1 MALRA
6 QIATLYIILGTVSAS
21 VFMNRHHHRGPPEM
35 KDFQQILADM
45 FNPTSMQGILQ
56 IKPMNHPGILG
67 FGSFGGPGI
76 GDYSNAMVGSNQG
89 RYGFDD
95 SPPIESPSVERENG
109 VGQGPVYNF
118 DQSTQ
123 DLPDYK
129 NEGRDQNKEAENKS
143 IKEVG
148 EPEAKE
154 GEQKSDNSPDKAKDS
169 LKKESD
175 DESINKHRDKD
186 AIIFPDK
193 VKQAK
198 DKIAKESNFYVSPQG
213 SNEYAST
220 GPQIIYAVSLGPN
233 GPTSNQAP
241 FLSNTGASS
250 IQSQP
255 SENVPN
261 YPSNNVNIQNAQP
274 QYQSNGNIPNGNN
287 IPKNPAYTLVTL
299 PSNGNNGINSNNPTY
314 VTNNPSYTYPSQQLT
329 YQPVNNAVQYYMVS
343 MNGQNVLIP
352 VSNVQTPT
360 DQTTG
365 ENKRFN
371 LVPINPGNL
380 IPNNGQV
387 NYGSTNSPNTPP
399 AQPNGQIQYIAVQL
413 QPQNN
418 LQNNNQVHYVPIN
431 QGVVQ
436 KPAPSTAQEQ
446 VNYVPV
452 NAQTVIQMPLQNN
465 PPDGQVSYL
474 SGNTPQLVQVAQQ
487 NGPLGSNQVTY
498 VPVSSQSVLQGASNS
513 RTNPGPISYM
523 PLNSQNPS
531 TTSQFNLVPLNTQNN
546 GQNNIVALTPANLV
560 SDGNV
565 PLIVFKEKAEVTK
578 KDGKHKKN

>member
-6 QIATLYIILGTVSAS
+6 QIATLCMILGTVSAN
-21 VFMNRHHHRGPPEM
+21 VFMNRHHHRGPPDM

-45 FNPTSMQGILQ
+45 FNPTSSQGILQ

-76 GDYSNAMVGSNQG
+76 GDYGNSMVGLNQG

-95 SPPIESPSVERENG
+95 SLPNESPSLEREDG
-109 VGQGPVYNF
+109 VARDPVYNF
-118 DQSTQ
+118 DKSTQ
-123 DLPDYK
+123 DVPDFK
-129 NEGRDQNKEAENKS
+129 NENRDQNKDYENRP

-154 GEQKSDNSPDKAKDS
+154 GDQKSDSSTGKAKES

-175 DESINKHRDKD
+175 DESIKKHRDKD

-193 VKQAK
+193 VKQAR
-198 DKIAKESNFYVSPQG
+198 DKIAKESNFYVSPQDP
-213 SNEYAST
+213 NKYASS
-220 GPQIIYAVSLGPN
+220 GPQIIYAVLGPS
-233 GPTSNQAP
+233 GSTSNQPP
-241 FLSNTGASS
+241 FLSNTGTNS

-255 SENVPN
+255 SENVQN
-261 YPSNNVNIQNAQP
+261 YPTNNVNIQNHQP
-274 QYQSNGNIPNGNN
+274 QYQSNVNLPNGNT
-287 IPKNPAYTLVTL
+287 IPKNPAYTLVTI
-299 PSNGNNGINSNNPTY
+299 PSNGNNGVNSNNPTY
-314 VTNNPSYTYPSQQLT
+314 VTNNPSYSYPTQQVS
-329 YQPVNNAVQYYMVS
+329 YQPPNNAQQYYMVS

-352 VSNVQTPT
+352 VSNVQTPI

-371 LVPINPGNL
+371 LVPINQGNYL
-380 IPNNGQV
+380 PTNGQV
-387 NYGSTNSPNTPP
+387 NYGSTNSPNTP
-399 AQPNGQIQYIAVQL
+399 AQTNGQIQYVAFQL

-418 LQNNNQVHYVPIN
+418 LQNNNQVNYVPIN

-436 KPAPSTAQEQ
+436 KSAQNTAQEQ

-452 NAQTVIQMPLQNN
+452 NAQTVMQMPLQNN
-465 PPDGQVSYL
+465 PEDAQVSYL
-474 SGNTPQLVQVAQQ
+474 SGNTPQIIQVAQQ

-498 VPVSSQSVLQGASNS
+498 VPVSSQSEIQGTSNS
-513 RTNPGPISYM
+513 RTNPGPISYI

-531 TTSQFNLVPLNTQNN
+531 TASQYNLVPLNNQNN
-546 GQNNIVALTPANLV
+546 GQNNIVTLTPANLV

-578 KDGKHKKN
+578 KEKKHKKN